1 LTPIHDRCPI
11 YLRFTNMGGVD
22 MTKMDDA
29 AILQRA
35 KEFCAEAGIAWD
47 GFTAPVPDARILN
60 DGERRECLMR
70 ARDELIREATMA
82 GASSGQQAAK
92 PSIPADQ
99 SRAYPDLPEFPLR
112 DSDSFWPRRRAA

>member
-1 LTPIHDRCPI
+1 
-11 YLRFTNMGGVD
+11 
-22 MTKMDDA
+22 MTKIADA

-35 KEFCAEAGIAWD
+35 KALCGEAGIAWD
-47 GFTAPVPDARILN
+47 RFTTPVPDARILN
-60 DGERRECLMR
+60 DAERRECLMR